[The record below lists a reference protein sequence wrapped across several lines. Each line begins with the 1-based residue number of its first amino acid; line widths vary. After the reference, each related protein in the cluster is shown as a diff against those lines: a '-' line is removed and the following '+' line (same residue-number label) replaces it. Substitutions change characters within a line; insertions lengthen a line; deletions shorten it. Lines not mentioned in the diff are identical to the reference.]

1 MGIGALPAERSEG
14 VTSTSTPHDDLDRQV
29 RAGLAALAE
38 LESAEAPADAQL
50 GAAFDAMAGSRLID
64 IHARRLREHGQGHY
78 TIGSSGHE
86 SNAYVAAALRPTDPA
101 LLHYRSGGFFLARTM
116 QAGRPLEGGVRG
128 GLFGMLGRGGGP
140 GSGGRH
146 KGLR

>member
-1 MGIGALPAERSEG
+1 MIGA
-14 VTSTSTPHDDLDRQV
+14 VSTATPHDELDRHV
-29 RAGLAALAE
+29 RASLSE
-38 LESAEAPADAQL
+38 LDAQATSGDGDTDL
-50 GAAFDAMAGSRLID
+50 LALFDAMAGSRLID
-64 IHARRLREHGQGHY
+64 IHARRLREHGRGHY

-86 SNAYVAAALRPTDPA
+86 SNAYIAAALRPTDPA